1 MVREEIEVNGIVV
14 KSVSKPRREIVTE
27 TESKHIEIEVNGI
40 VVGYLIVGLNNKI
53 NHTEI
58 YQSGMFSKEDFETT
72 LKFLEYLKKY
82 EWNKES

>member
-1 MVREEIEVNGIVV
+1 MVREKIEVNGIVV
-14 KSVSKPRREIVTE
+14 KSISKPRREITE

-58 YQSGMFSKEDFETT
+58 YQPGMFSKEDFETT